1 MAIWFS
7 RSDTF
12 KLFSFIYLKSRI
24 YKTQPINLNDLQN
37 MISTEINS
45 WKKLELDQDI
55 DSGDK
60 IYAQRC
66 LENGGKVMLK
76 DLYVSIVFDLDHL
89 QIFMLIEE

>member
-1 MAIWFS
+1 M
-7 RSDTF
+7 
-12 KLFSFIYLKSRI
+12 
-24 YKTQPINLNDLQN
+24 NDLQN

-66 LENGGKVMLK
+66 LENGGKVMMK